1 VSTNSEGNLLW
12 VSPQPT
18 NSREVVE
25 AAAHALK
32 LTVHFC
38 AYEELFDQLRLAQY
52 RIVAIEFGGK
62 PVDSLALL
70 KQLRTRAPRAV
81 SFAAC
86 ADSSVGLIRAALIA
100 GANDFLSLPLQRQ
113 ELDKALIKLT
123 QAGLERRA
131 GGINGEVITI
141 CGARGGLGATTLAV
155 NLAVRLAGRT
165 GAKVA
170 LVDLD
175 LQRGDVAA
183 FLNLA
188 PVQSLSAMTTTR
200 GEIDEL
206 FLQDAMTR
214 HPSGVFVLAAPALIE
229 EADAVGHPEVE
240 MGLNMLRSQ
249 FGYTVIDTARTITP
263 ATLAAFEG
271 SDRILLLT
279 DLSVP
284 GVRAARRLV
293 DLFGRLNI
301 PIDRVEWLVTMATQ
315 GPVSLPDAV
324 RTIGKSPFL
333 TIPSDP
339 ALANELMNAG
349 TPLNGTRGSA
359 LAVSIEALAGKLI
372 GGEAA
377 GKPARR
383 GLFQR
388 ILTRRSR
395 SEL

>member
-1 VSTNSEGNLLW
+1 
-12 VSPQPT
+12 
-18 NSREVVE
+18 
-25 AAAHALK
+25 
-32 LTVHFC
+32 
-38 AYEELFDQLRLAQY
+38 
-52 RIVAIEFGGK
+52 
-62 PVDSLALL
+62 
-70 KQLRTRAPRAV
+70 
-81 SFAAC
+81 
-86 ADSSVGLIRAALIA
+86 
-100 GANDFLSLPLQRQ
+100 
-113 ELDKALIKLT
+113 
-123 QAGLERRA
+123 
-131 GGINGEVITI
+131 
-141 CGARGGLGATTLAV
+141 
-155 NLAVRLAGRT
+155 
-165 GAKVA
+165 
-170 LVDLD
+170 
-175 LQRGDVAA
+175 
-183 FLNLA
+183 
-188 PVQSLSAMTTTR
+188 
-200 GEIDEL
+200 
-206 FLQDAMTR
+206 
-214 HPSGVFVLAAPALIE
+214 
-229 EADAVGHPEVE
+229 
-240 MGLNMLRSQ
+240 
-249 FGYTVIDTARTITP
+249 
-263 ATLAAFEG
+263 
-271 SDRILLLT
+271 LLLT